1 MMREGRIATTAFRL
15 RASLLCLVLI
25 GLIGAAVALAYER
38 HWGSYW
44 QLVPWATLG
53 VIFVGLVAL
62 ALFPSA
68 ATRKLAH
75 LIAAATIIAS
85 CLGLWQHFDENYR
98 TAPLDANYT
107 GRWEDMSI
115 VERVWEVTKGSVGHV
130 PIYAAAALVPIAVA
144 LAMATI
150 GVGQR
155 DRPDE
160 YVDPGSGVGEIL
172 KSPLPHRA
180 SINEERTL

>member
-1 MMREGRIATTAFRL
+1 MPRPPSSLPAWVCGSTLTKTT
-15 RASLLCLVLI
+15 
-25 GLIGAAVALAYER
+25 
-38 HWGSYW
+38 
-44 QLVPWATLG
+44 
-53 VIFVGLVAL
+53 
-62 ALFPSA
+62 
-68 ATRKLAH
+68 
-75 LIAAATIIAS
+75 
-85 CLGLWQHFDENYR
+85 R

-160 YVDPGSGVGEIL
+160 YVDP
-172 KSPLPHRA
+172 RQ
-180 SINEERTL
+180 RRW